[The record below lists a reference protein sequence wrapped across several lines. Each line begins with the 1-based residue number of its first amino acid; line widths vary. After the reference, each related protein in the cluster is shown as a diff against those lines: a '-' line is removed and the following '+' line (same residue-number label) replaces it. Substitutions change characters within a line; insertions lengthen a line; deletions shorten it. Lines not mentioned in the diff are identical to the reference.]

1 VTDDERAGA
10 DTAATRS
17 VPRAGASV
25 LVFGAGSLG
34 SLLGG
39 LLARAH
45 DVTLVGR
52 DPHVE
57 TVREHGLR
65 IEGELSATV
74 HPRAATTTPDESFDL
89 VLVTV
94 KAGDTPKAAEALS
107 AAVAGKG
114 REGVEGVGAVWSLQ
128 NGLGNEERLAAAL
141 SCPVLAGTC
150 TYGARLV
157 DPGVVECTGVGE
169 VTVGRRDG
177 GESALAES
185 VAGAATSG
193 GLEATAVTDM
203 PRRLWEKLAVNAGI
217 NAVTALARVDN
228 GALVDGP
235 AGGTART
242 AARET
247 ARVARQQGVD
257 LDPEECAERVASVAE
272 TTAANVSSMRADVEA
287 GRPTEIDAING
298 AVVERAADPVPVNE
312 TLAALVRAWERERS
326 LR

>member
-1 VTDDERAGA
+1 MTDGA
-10 DTAATRS
+10 
-17 VPRAGASV
+17 VPREGARI

-39 LLARAH
+39 VLARTH

-52 DPHVE
+52 DPHVR
-57 TVREHGLR
+57 TVRESGLR
-65 IEGELSATV
+65 VEGELSLTV
-74 HPRAATTTPDESFDL
+74 QPAAATAVPDGRYDL
-89 VLVTV
+89 ALVTV
-94 KAGDTPKAAEALS
+94 KAGDTDVAARELGAAS
-107 AAVAGKG
+107 AGADGG
-114 REGVEGVGAVWSLQ
+114 LGAVWSLQ
-128 NGLGNEERLAAAL
+128 NGLGNEERLAAEL

-157 DPGVVECTGVGE
+157 EPGVVRCTGVGE
-169 VTVGRRDG
+169 VTVGPLAG
-177 GESALAES
+177 GESRLAKS
-185 VAGAATSG
+185 VGEAASAAGV
-193 GLEATAVTDM
+193 ETAVATDM

-235 AGGTART
+235 ASETARA
-242 AARET
+242 AAREA
-247 ARVARQQGVD
+247 ARVAARAAGVD
-257 LDPEECAERVASVAE
+257 LDPDGVAEQVTDVAE

-298 AVVERAADPVPVNE
+298 AVVDRADESVPVNE
-312 TLAALVRAWERERS
+312 TLTALVRAWERERD